1 MPEQPRQVFA
11 LGGKH
16 PTGITNVLLLLILIG
31 IIIIIFLMLFWPWW
45 GWRGVYGADGS
56 SLGPGGGN
64 VIINPC
70 CDGGGYKQPECP
82 PPGRE
87 PPCEDICKRDYGNY
101 PDRYKSCMEKCRP
114 GKTCEEYCREG
125 YANQPE
131 LFKDCLTRCN
141 PPKTCEDKCK
151 SDYDRCR
158 SATTYAPNCEGARD
172 NCMLQCN
179 PPKTCEEACKQRYS
193 TDTYAMSQCFN
204 TCNPQPTCEEN
215 CRQYGT
221 ETTYY
226 QECIRQCQP
235 QEQQDCRDSDGNNV
249 NVVGVVVA
257 GDDRHTDT
265 CYDGQHVIE
274 WTCKDGKPFERR
286 ETCPTRCLNGA
297 CVQQSPSQTSTSQT
311 YTAYVKG

>member
-1 MPEQPRQVFA
+1 MPEQPGQVFS

-16 PTGITNVLLLLILIG
+16 PTGVTNVLLLLILIG
-31 IIIIIFLMLFWPWW
+31 VIIIIFLMFFWPW
-45 GWRGVYGADGS
+45 GWRGVYGADGKA
-56 SLGPGGGN
+56 LGPGGGN

-70 CDGGGYKQPECP
+70 CDGGGRTPECP

-87 PPCEDICKRDYGNY
+87 PPCEDVCKRDYGNY
-101 PDRYKSCMEKCRP
+101 PDRYKTCMEKCRP

-141 PPKTCEDKCK
+141 PPKTCEENCQQKYPTD
-151 SDYDRCR
+151 
-158 SATTYAPNCEGARD
+158 TYSMSQCITR
-172 NCMLQCN
+172 CN
-179 PPKTCEEACKQRYS
+179 PPQTCEEG
-193 TDTYAMSQCFN
+193 
-204 TCNPQPTCEEN
+204 
-215 CRQYGT
+215 CRQYANQPT
-221 ETTYY
+221 VY
-226 QECIRQCQP
+226 QDCMQKCNPPP
-235 QEQQDCRDSDGNNV
+235 QGQVALVRPDCRDSDGNNI
-249 NVVGVVVA
+249 NSVGVVVF
-257 GDDRHTDT
+257 GDERHTDT

-274 WTCKDGKPFERR
+274 WSCKDGIPSERR